1 MSGSCPGLVLPAEPD
16 ARLCEMSGSCPGL
29 VLPAEPDVRLS
40 VMRGTCPGLVPRDAY
55 SGRHGKHADP

>member
-29 VLPAEPDVRLS
+29 VPPV
-40 VMRGTCPGLVPRDAY
+40 VV
-55 SGRHGKHADP
+55 